1 MSHVLI
7 FEPHAS
13 GHRAVYVRYLLESLE
28 RHGGIQVT
36 WAVLKDEKNHPQIR
50 EPAIRFAEMLRI
62 EEISFPDAGRGLLGV
77 LHPLLEKQFRY
88 IRALKRFVDAHEE
101 GTFDYVF
108 VPFIDDY
115 GLAPLAFSKRPF
127 AGLPWGGI
135 VIGPRFHSGVMGYA
149 PRRLIDGIERALYAL
164 LFSAGGDLHEVFT
177 IDPYFQK
184 FCANPRLH
192 YVPDPAAR
200 ELAAPIQS
208 LGGIDISETDA
219 AILVYGNLDHRK
231 GIPDLLKAM
240 ADPRIPEQA
249 KLLLV
254 GLQHESLRSLL
265 DQPFPRMLRAKG
277 RLIELN
283 RVVSDAEEAAAFHT
297 AKIVWIYYP
306 GSYGPSGVLVRAGH
320 ASKPVICTQQG
331 YCGRIVAETG
341 MGINVDDGNTEGITR
356 ALVSLLADGR
366 MRQSMGKSG
375 FEYFSKSS
383 PAAFADPIVSAIAER
398 ISSNKAL
405 AIGGGKR

>member
-1 MSHVLI
+1 MTHVLI

-13 GHRAVYVRYLLESLE
+13 GHRAVFVRYLLESME

-36 WAVLKDEKNHPQIR
+36 WAVLKEDKDHPQVQ
-50 EPAIRFAEMLRI
+50 EPAIQFAQMLHI
-62 EEISFPDAGRGLLGV
+62 AEIGFPDAGRGLLGM
-77 LHPLLEKQFRY
+77 LHPLLDKQFRY
-88 IRALKRFVDAHEE
+88 IRALRRFVDAHDA

-135 VIGPRFHSGVMGYA
+135 VVSPRFHSGVLGYA
-149 PRRLIDGIERALYAL
+149 PRRLIDGVERALYAFL
-164 LFSAGGDLHEVFT
+164 LSPGGDLHEVFT

-184 FCANPRLH
+184 FYSNPRLR

-200 ELAAPIQS
+200 ELEAQIQS
-208 LGGIDISETDA
+208 LEGVDVSETDA

-231 GIPDLLKAM
+231 GIPDLLRAM

-254 GLQHESLRSLL
+254 GVQHESVRSLL

-283 RVVSDAEEAAAFHT
+283 RVVSDAEETAAFHT
-297 AKIVWIYYP
+297 AKIVWVYYP

-320 ASKPVICTQQG
+320 ASKPVICTRQG

-341 MGINVDDGNTEGITR
+341 MGITVDDGNTEGIAQ
-356 ALVSLLADGR
+356 ALVTLLADQR
-366 MRQSMGKSG
+366 MCQSMGRSG
-375 FEYFSKSS
+375 FEYFSQSS

-398 ISSNKAL
+398 TSSAKAP
-405 AIGGGKR
+405 AITES

>member
-1 MSHVLI
+1 MTNVLI

-13 GHRAVYVRYLLESLE
+13 GHRAVFVRYLVESME

-36 WAVLKDEKNHPQIR
+36 WTVVKEDRHHPQVR
-50 EPAIRFAEMLRI
+50 APAMQFAKMLRVA
-62 EEISFPDAGRGLLGV
+62 EISFPEARKNLLSL

-88 IRALKRFVDAHEE
+88 IRALRRFIEVQGDGA
-101 GTFDYVF
+101 FDYVF
-108 VPFIDDY
+108 IPFIDDY
-115 GLAPLAFSKRPF
+115 GLAPLAAFRRPF

-135 VIGPRFHSGVMGYA
+135 VISPRFHLGVTGHA

-164 LFSAGGDLHEVFT
+164 LFRAGGDMHEVFT

-184 FCANPRLH
+184 FYGDPRLH
-192 YVPDPAAR
+192 YVPDPAVMELPGSIQPLR
-200 ELAAPIQS
+200 EV
-208 LGGIDISETDA
+208 DISDTDA
-219 AILVYGNLDHRK
+219 AILAYGNLDHRK
-231 GIPDLLKAM
+231 GIPELLRAV

-254 GLQHESLRSLL
+254 GVQHEYVQSLL

-283 RVVSDAEEAAAFHT
+283 RVVSDEEEAAVFHT
-297 AKIVWIYYP
+297 AEIVWNYYP
-306 GSYGPSGVLVRAGH
+306 GNYGPSGVLVRAGQ
-320 ASKPVICTQQG
+320 AAKPVICTQQG

-341 MGINVDDGNTEGITR
+341 MGIAVNEGNTEGIIR
-356 ALVSLLADGR
+356 ALLSLLAER
-366 MRQSMGKSG
+366 RTRQSMGQAG

-383 PAAFADPIVSAIAER
+383 PAAFADPIVSAIAQKT
-398 ISSNKAL
+398 SSTKYE
-405 AIGGGKR
+405 